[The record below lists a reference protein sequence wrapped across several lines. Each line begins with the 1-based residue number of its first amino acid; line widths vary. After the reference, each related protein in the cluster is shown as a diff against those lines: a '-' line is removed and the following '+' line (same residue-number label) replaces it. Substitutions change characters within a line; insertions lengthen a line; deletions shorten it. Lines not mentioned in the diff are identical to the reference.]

1 MTNCPRSFVYIT
13 TFYVDRI
20 FNYSSVIF
28 SFLSAF
34 IWLRVIRNEQQQ
46 QQKGQMFK
54 YLFVSSLVE
63 AIYFILGSPDADYY
77 SNIKNMTESV
87 AWNVWFDYF
96 YIYFYLSL
104 VSISNYLE
112 LLATFDCYIVI
123 KNKFRFMQTKKFF
136 NITLSAILPVCFILN
151 SNYIL
156 ERNRMVKINDTVNN
170 GTIFNVS
177 YHLDY
182 VSYLVN
188 DDLTIPIGYYRVILS
203 FTREALPLILLLIV
217 NILILKTLKEVMK
230 KKREIQNRKNDI
242 TTSKAELN
250 KLKMIIAICLDYYLL
265 RTPLIIYYVIKID
278 LNNILWYCLY
288 YYGYASYILS
298 YSLKFFIYYFFN
310 KKFKEYTNST
320 LRFR

>member
-1 MTNCPRSFVYIT
+1 MTICPDLFVHIMS
-13 TFYVDRI
+13 FYVGRI

-54 YLFVSSLVE
+54 YLFVSSLIE
-63 AIYFILGSPDADYY
+63 AIYFTLGSPDPEFF
-77 SNIKNMTESV
+77 SNIKNMTESS
-87 AWNVWFDYF
+87 AWKIWH
-96 YIYFYLSL
+96 IYFYSYTCFSL
-104 VSISNYLE
+104 ITLSNYLE

-123 KNKFRFMQTKKFF
+123 KNKFRFMHTKKFF
-136 NITLSAILPVCFILN
+136 NIILATLTAVCFILN
-151 SNYIL
+151 FNYTL
-156 ERNRMVKINDTVNN
+156 ERLKLIQVNN
-170 GTIFNVS
+170 QTTNN
-177 YHLDY
+177 DY
-182 VSYLVN
+182 EFEYYFVD
-188 DDLTIPIGYYRVILS
+188 DDLTILIGYYKAVVS

-242 TTSKAELN
+242 TASKAELN

-265 RTPLIIYYVIKID
+265 RTPLIIYYVINID
-278 LNNILWYCLY
+278 LNNIIWYCLY